1 MAGGAR
7 RMSAS
12 LPGATIDLEYESRY
26 SYRCE
31 DCRRSFV
38 VVSRQSHEEGSVRC
52 PTCLSDAVLHRRSRR
67 ERLMQFLMMY
77 EAA

>member
-1 MAGGAR
+1 MTGGAE

-12 LPGATIDLEYESRY
+12 VPGTTIDLEYESRY

-31 DCRRSFV
+31 ECRRSFV
-38 VVSRQSHEEGSVRC
+38 VVSRQAHEDGSVRC

-67 ERLMQFLMMY
+67 ERLIAFLMMY